1 MRSQITYR
9 ATTCTGHFFLGCEI
23 GQLVNLK
30 TGGNVVSGGGGG
42 GAREYYWY
50 GCASQYLETNPNHIP
65 GLLKKTTHKKKQ
77 PIHILDNTES

>member
-1 MRSQITYR
+1 MRSQFTYIYITT
-9 ATTCTGHFFLGCEI
+9 ACTGHFFLGFEI

-30 TGGNVVSGGGGG
+30 TGDYVVSGGGVTLG
-42 GAREYYWY
+42 YYWY

-65 GLLKKTTHKKKQ
+65 GLFFKKKQKTQ

>member
-1 MRSQITYR
+1 MRSQITDI
-9 ATTCTGHFFLGCEI
+9 ANTCTGHFFLGCEI

-30 TGGNVVSGGGGG
+30 TGGNVVSGGVGGG
-42 GAREYYWY
+42 VTRGYYWY

-65 GLLKKTTHKKKQ
+65 GLFFKKKK